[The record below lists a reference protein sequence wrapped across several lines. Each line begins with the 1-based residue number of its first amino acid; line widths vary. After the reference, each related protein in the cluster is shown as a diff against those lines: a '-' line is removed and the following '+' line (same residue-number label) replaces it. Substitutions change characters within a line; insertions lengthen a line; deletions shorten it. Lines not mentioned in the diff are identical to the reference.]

1 MGFLSQ
7 LGPKKG
13 LEEYRSAYL
22 SPNYRDDGILQV
34 PLPLRTSTLEH
45 ATDAMLASSSKAT
58 TMSREFSGIKRQ
70 VNDISTN
77 EILKSKTF
85 QKQTS
90 VRGNSGM
97 EMETLK
103 RRMPRP
109 SQGQDIAPR
118 CFQPCKSPPNR
129 YPPPNCPGAM
139 AILLPPRGNDSVL
152 RSMATRPA
160 LFLGRPTAS
169 PLHSKRNVA
178 ENSHD
183 CAAKSSI
190 KTQIQ
195 GDSHSPGMEK
205 LEDRNTERME
215 LQETCRRSDVDI
227 VAHVLLSMAS
237 SSPPNRTS

>member
-1 MGFLSQ
+1 
-7 LGPKKG
+7 
-13 LEEYRSAYL
+13 
-22 SPNYRDDGILQV
+22 
-34 PLPLRTSTLEH
+34 
-45 ATDAMLASSSKAT
+45 MLASSTKAT
-58 TMSREFSGIKRQ
+58 TMSRGFCGIKRQ

-77 EILKSKTF
+77 EIRKAKTF

-90 VRGNSGM
+90 FRENSGM
-97 EMETLK
+97 EMQTLK

-118 CFQPCKSPPNR
+118 FFQPCRSPPNR

-152 RSMATRPA
+152 RSTATRSA
-160 LFLGRPTAS
+160 LFLARPTAS
-169 PLHSKRNVA
+169 PLPSKQNIA
-178 ENSHD
+178 EHSHD
-183 CAAKSSI
+183 CAAKSSS

-227 VAHVLLSMAS
+227 VAHVLLSMAA